1 MGSTP
6 APRTIFSAVSVFKM
20 DHHLSPLSAA
30 GCRGRLAVW
39 LAPIGIIAFLLSMV
53 ALEASVV
60 PGSTPKDWPANPQR
74 HGIQLKRTPEDEASL
89 KKIALAE
96 NAMSGTNAWSRGSKL
111 GIRLPFS
118 LTRDALEYYE
128 GLVRGYQKRTWKTY
142 VEPKS
147 GIDYT
152 ATVSHKDSFERD
164 GRSFREVDVVEMKL
178 SFHADFTEEGTQ
190 GVHFEKSRT
199 VVLDAKG
206 RVVAVFGD
214 GPTFA
219 PVLAI

>member
-1 MGSTP
+1 ME
-6 APRTIFSAVSVFKM
+6 PRTGNSRVEGRRGGWI
-20 DHHLSPLSAA
+20 LSPQT
-30 GCRGRLAVW
+30 V
-39 LAPIGIIAFLLSMV
+39 GILGFLFSLMV
-53 ALEASVV
+53 LVADIV
-60 PGSTPKDWPANPQR
+60 PGSAPKNWPANPQR

-96 NAMSGTNAWSRGSKL
+96 VAPSGTNAWSRGSQL

-128 GLVRGYQKRTWKTY
+128 GVVRGYQKRSWKTY
-142 VEPKS
+142 IEPRS
-147 GIDYT
+147 GVDYT
-152 ATVSHKDSFERD
+152 ATVSHKNTFERD
-164 GRSFREVDVVEMKL
+164 GRSFREVDVVEMTL
-178 SFHADFTEEGTQ
+178 SFHAEFTEEGTQ
-190 GVHFEKSRT
+190 GVHFKKSRT

-214 GPTFA
+214 GPTEA